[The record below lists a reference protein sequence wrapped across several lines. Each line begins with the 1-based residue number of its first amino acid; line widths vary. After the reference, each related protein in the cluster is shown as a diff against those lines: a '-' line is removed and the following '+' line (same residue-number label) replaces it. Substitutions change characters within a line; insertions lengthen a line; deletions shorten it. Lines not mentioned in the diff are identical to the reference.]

1 MTSKNDV
8 LSKYK
13 IIKSLGEG
21 AFGEAKLAKDKEDGK
36 FVVIKIVNL
45 EALDEEQEEK
55 AINEGNILRKVSKD
69 LEHDNIVNFMVF
81 IFSLQ
86 KLY

>member
-36 FVVIKIVNL
+36 LVVIK
-45 EALDEEQEEK
+45 
-55 AINEGNILRKVSKD
+55 S
-69 LEHDNIVNFMVF
+69 
-81 IFSLQ
+81 
-86 KLY
+86 